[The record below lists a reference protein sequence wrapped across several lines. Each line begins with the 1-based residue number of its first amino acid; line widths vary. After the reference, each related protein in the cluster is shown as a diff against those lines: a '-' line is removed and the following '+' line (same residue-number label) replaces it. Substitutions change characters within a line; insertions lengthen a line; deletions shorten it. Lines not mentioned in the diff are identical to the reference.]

1 MKNSQCHRCR
11 PTVPMVVNEISR
23 LFDER
28 MRRTTT
34 EPLQTQNSCRMLL
47 RHLAHM
53 EGCTQ
58 LDLVRVT
65 LLKPPTVSV
74 TLKKL
79 EQSGYVRRET
89 DATDLRAIRVYL
101 TERGKAL
108 HRSTIERLKEN
119 DAILMEGI
127 TEEEQAVLLQLLTKM
142 RDNMLRTLE
151 REQEKQS

>member
-1 MKNSQCHRCR
+1 MKNSQSHRCR

-34 EPLQTQNSCRMLL
+34 EPLQTQNSCRILL
-47 RHLAHM
+47 RHLSHM

-108 HRSTIERLKEN
+108 HTSTITRLRES

-142 RDNMLRTLE
+142 RDNMLSTLE
-151 REQEKQS
+151 CEQEK

>member
-1 MKNSQCHRCR
+1 MPQPDSKKNFR

-34 EPLQTQNSCRMLL
+34 EPLQTQSSCRMLL
-47 RHLAHM
+47 RVLSHM

-58 LDLVRVT
+58 LDLVRAT

-74 TLKKL
+74 ALKKL
-79 EQSGYVRRET
+79 EQSGFVRRET
-89 DATDLRAIRVYL
+89 DADDLRAIHVYL
-101 TERGKAL
+101 TEKGHAL
-108 HRSTIERLKEN
+108 NRATIARLKSN

-127 TEEEQAVLLQLLTKM
+127 TEAEQEELLQLLTKM
-142 RDNMLRTLE
+142 RDNMLCALESE
-151 REQEKQS
+151 REI

>member
-1 MKNSQCHRCR
+1 MRNSPSQRCR

-47 RHLAHM
+47 RHLAYM

-58 LDLVRVT
+58 LDLVRAT

-79 EQSGYVRRET
+79 EESGYVRRES
-89 DATDLRAIRVYL
+89 DESDMRAIRVYL

-108 HRSTIERLKEN
+108 HRSTIARLREN
-119 DAILMEGI
+119 DTILMEGI
-127 TEEEQAVLLQLLTKM
+127 SEEEQAVLLQLLTKM

-151 REQEKQS
+151 REQEK